1 MQNVFIFECLISKSG
16 KTTKNSNSSITEED
30 PNFVVTF
37 VDINKIRF
45 QRKTEFGLLLKVFL
59 FYF

>member
-1 MQNVFIFECLISKSG
+1 M
-16 KTTKNSNSSITEED
+16 TEED

-45 QRKTEFGLLLKVFL
+45 QRRTDFGLLLKVSFILFL
-59 FYF
+59 GRNILELCLCFKVRE